1 MLPVAFRFSNQQKA
15 HLQNYLQNYLDISS
29 CLGILFATQTIPDPT
44 DLMRKINTRDFHVAT
59 RTTSRDINRHI
70 ALNLIR
76 EHQPISRA
84 DLARLIKMTRGVVS
98 VLVQELIAQGLIY
111 EGATGEA
118 ARGRKPTFLHI
129 RTHDR
134 LVVAVDV
141 RFTRTFLMLCDFS
154 GRQLAIENFETVV
167 PIAEF
172 VKDLTVRIR
181 KLLRSQGLGFSCEG
195 IGLVVPGMVDQ
206 RTGKILN
213 APALGWR
220 DVDIRA
226 KLAAATGLPVHIEN
240 SGRASA
246 LAQLWLTR
254 GETSGGHNFVY
265 ISVSDGVGVGV
276 VVNGEL
282 LRGRDHIAGEFGH
295 MPLNL
300 DGPRCMCGNNG
311 CWETYT
317 SNLATLSRYFG
328 WNLSKHSPKHLKD
341 AERSSFTVLDLIA
354 CARRGDSKA
363 VAAVLA
369 TGRFLGLGIGT
380 IINLVN
386 PDCLYLAGEITTAWD
401 LIEETLRE
409 AIAER
414 ALTEAASHT
423 PLRVTSTQEYPR
435 LRGAAA
441 LIAAPTFAAPR
452 VA

>member
-1 MLPVAFRFSNQQKA
+1 
-15 HLQNYLQNYLDISS
+15 
-29 CLGILFATQTIPDPT
+29 
-44 DLMRKINTRDFHVAT
+44 MRKINTRDFHVAT

-134 LVVAVDV
+134 LVVAIDV

-172 VKDLTVRIR
+172 VKDLTGRIR
-181 KLLRSQGLGFSCEG
+181 KLLRRQGLGFTCEG

-220 DVDIRA
+220 DVDIRT

-311 CWETYT
+311 CWEAYT

-328 WNLSKHSPKHLKD
+328 WNLSKDSPKHLKD